1 MWQILFFDPSL
12 GFFLEAS
19 RPLRPRRF
27 FHQDT
32 QQMVPTA
39 IIQVPIFRP
48 KKSKHLCFLSN
59 IHHPSS
65 QRQRNSNRGAKK
77 RPPRRLRVAGCCSVT
92 LRLASKASKVRWHTV
107 MQSSCSCFT
116 NIPRNFAPKRKDK
129 NTKCWCRETLEK
141 KQGFLDWEIR
151 SAHFK
156 QRPIRIISG
165 R

>member
-1 MWQILFFDPSL
+1 MADLFFDPSL

-77 RPPRRLRVAGCCSVT
+77 RPPRRLRVAGCCSPSSRCNFQGIQGT
-92 LRLASKASKVRWHTV
+92 LAHGDAELLLLFYKHTSEFRSEKERKKHKVLV
-107 MQSSCSCFT
+107 S
-116 NIPRNFAPKRKDK
+116 
-129 NTKCWCRETLEK
+129 
-141 KQGFLDWEIR
+141 
-151 SAHFK
+151 
-156 QRPIRIISG
+156 
-165 R
+165 